1 MWKQFFELFRQVL
14 TVTED
19 TQRNRA
25 EIKELREQVQALSLT
40 VQRLV
45 AEIERVRSEDK
56 HEREKLVLQ
65 LDNALLRFERRLPPI
80 RSEGD
85 ARSGE

>member
-40 VQRLV
+40 VQRLA
-45 AEIERVRSEDK
+45 AEVERVRSEDR
-56 HEREKLVLQ
+56 HEREKLILQ
-65 LDNALLRFERRLPPI
+65 LDNTLLRFERRLPPVKPVGEG
-80 RSEGD
+80 SE
-85 ARSGE
+85 